1 MKWREAKTYA
11 QTAPHEYII
20 QKEEP
25 EFFECMRQ
33 YIKKHGVYENFTLD
47 GKTNRY
53 KYYYRGNYK
62 YWIIWNILNRV
73 KVKRLIIIK

>member
-11 QTAPHEYII
+11 KIAPHEYILW
-20 QKEEP
+20 KDAP
-25 EFFECMRQ
+25 AFFKHMERR
-33 YIKKHGVYENFTLD
+33 IKKYGVYKDFTLD

-62 YWIIWNILNRV
+62 YWIIMNVLNRA
-73 KVKRLIIIK
+73 KVK